1 MDSKGLVCKSRT
13 DLQDH
18 KIAFAHEAEHYK
30 DLLSAVKALRP
41 TILIGVSTMAGSF
54 TREVLETMASL
65 NEYPIIFPLSN
76 PTSKAE
82 CTFSEALEATKGR
95 VLFASGSP
103 FPPCTYDGVER
114 YPAQA
119 NNAYIFPC
127 MGAAAMLCKCSY
139 IPDAVFLKAAYK
151 LAEMSSMEDMRR
163 GRLFPAFAEIQNIS
177 AVLGGD
183 VLEYMCSNGLGTLPG
198 NVRNYEDYYR
208 SKMWNPTI

>member
-1 MDSKGLVCKSRT
+1 
-13 DLQDH
+13 
-18 KIAFAHEAEHYK
+18 
-30 DLLSAVKALRP
+30 
-41 TILIGVSTMAGSF
+41 
-54 TREVLETMASL
+54 
-65 NEYPIIFPLSN
+65 
-76 PTSKAE
+76 
-82 CTFSEALEATKGR
+82 
-95 VLFASGSP
+95 
-103 FPPCTYDGVER
+103 
-114 YPAQA
+114 
-119 NNAYIFPC
+119 
-127 MGAAAMLCKCSY
+127 MLCKCSY